1 MVMDILGLSAFR
13 TVFKLLFGK
22 EMFTYPILI
31 SISTLSSGG
40 NGVLIYNRSFLTS
53 LSILIIEIC
62 PDLGI
67 IKFGNGR
74 D

>member
-1 MVMDILGLSAFR
+1 MVMDIFGFSAFR